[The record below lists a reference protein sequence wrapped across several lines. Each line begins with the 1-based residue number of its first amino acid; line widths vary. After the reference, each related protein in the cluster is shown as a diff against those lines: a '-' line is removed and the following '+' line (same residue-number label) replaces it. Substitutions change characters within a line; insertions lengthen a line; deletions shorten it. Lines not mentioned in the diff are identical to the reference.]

1 MREQRRLEKQQKR
14 QQRKHEK
21 IERPFAP
28 VAALVAAEQAGLGTA
43 TKAERKAARK
53 SCMTYGTI
61 LLFTI
66 RN

>member
-14 QQRKHEK
+14 QHRTHEK
-21 IERPFAP
+21 IGPFAP